1 MLKRFKHSDN
11 LALGKIMHESNISV
25 SSLSHQFGNSL
36 VALPLEP
43 ILLSWSIESEI
54 QGLSQLAYEIEV
66 SSTPQFSDAVSS
78 GLVKSE
84 QQIEIEARE
93 LNPQARKVY
102 FCRVR
107 VQTELGLSKWSECLR
122 VEFAISGEDM
132 QAEAIRS
139 ESLHSEPADLFRKQF
154 DLKAKPVSA
163 RLYFSAQ
170 GVVQPYLN
178 GVALGDEYLT
188 PGWTAYQERLNLV
201 TFDVTNQVREG
212 SNALGLELSDGWFR
226 GKMGFMNKYEN
237 YGKHTTVIAQLEL
250 EMPDG
255 STKTLVTDE
264 SWKTSTGEVVFADIY
279 DGSVIDYNKAQ
290 KGWNEVG
297 FDESNWAKA
306 IEAEFDSSL
315 LMPRY
320 AAGISVVDQLPM
332 SISKKSDR
340 YLLDAGQNIAGWVR
354 LRVSGKKGDLVT
366 VRHAEV
372 LEPGEVLHTKA
383 LRSAKASAVYTL
395 HKDGISVLEPK
406 FTFHGFQF
414 ADVIGDVEIIDAVAV
429 AVSSATES
437 RSHFSS
443 ADIRL
448 NKLHSN
454 VVWSQMDNFVGLP
467 TDCPQR
473 DERLGWTG
481 DAQAFSYTAS
491 TLFDTE
497 AFWRSWLIDLEIDQD
512 PIDGVPAVVPDIIKL
527 QPAIEGWKTIG
538 RAGWADAATI
548 VPDAVYQSFGST
560 QIIRQ
565 QLDSMRSWVDSL
577 NNRRDETG
585 LLPTEFQFGDW
596 CDPDAP
602 DDQPWLAKVSADFV
616 ANSFFV
622 QSARLLSKFESLVGD
637 ASKSKDYGD
646 LAQEIA
652 ELTWSRHG
660 EEAVKTTAG
669 SAIAIQFEI
678 CPANRTAEIA
688 KNLAGIVSREK
699 GKISTGFLGTPL
711 ILFAL
716 EESGYTDEAYTMLLR
731 REIRSWLYQVDSGAT
746 TIWER
751 WDAIREDGSIHTGEM
766 ATENEHQEDESMISF
781 NHYAYGAVIDW
792 VYQYVA
798 GIARHPEGPGYR
810 KFRVSPRP
818 TKSLDRA
825 EAGIDSKYGTISISW
840 KLLDDSLQIQLSA
853 PFGTSAELD
862 LPVTET
868 SEVWVNGQ
876 LWDGSTLGY
885 GEYSIVIGSPKVAL
899 V

>member
-1 MLKRFKHSDN
+1 MQ
-11 LALGKIMHESNISV
+11 ETNISV
-25 SSLSHQFGNSL
+25 KSLSHQFVNSL
-36 VALPLEP
+36 VALPLKP
-43 ILLSWSIESEI
+43 ILLSWRIESET

-66 SSTPQFSDAVSS
+66 SNTPNFNDAKSS
-78 GLVKSE
+78 GLIKGSE
-84 QQIEIEARE
+84 QIEIEASDLR
-93 LNPQARKVY
+93 PQGRKVY

-107 VQTELGLSKWSECLR
+107 VQTELGLSKWSESLR
-122 VEFAISGEDM
+122 VEFCISSEDI

-154 DLKAKPVSA
+154 DLDAKPVSA

-178 GVALGDEYLT
+178 GVALGDEYLM
-188 PGWTAYQERLNLV
+188 PGWTAYQERLNLI
-201 TFDVTNQVREG
+201 TFDVTNHVREG
-212 SNALGLELSDGWFR
+212 ANAFGLELSDGWFR
-226 GKMGFMNKYEN
+226 GKMGFMNKYDN
-237 YGKHTTVIAQLEL
+237 YGTHTSVIAQLEL

-255 STKTLVTDE
+255 SKKTVVTDE
-264 SWKTSTGEVVFADIY
+264 SWTTSTGEVVFADIY

-297 FDESNWAKA
+297 FDESNWDKA
-306 IEAEFDSSL
+306 VEVEFNSSL

-332 SISKKSDR
+332 NVTKKSDR

-354 LRVSGKKGDLVT
+354 LRVNGKKGDRVT

-395 HKDGISVLEPK
+395 SQDGISVLEPK

-414 ADVIGDVEIIDAVAV
+414 ADVVGDVEIIDAIAV
-429 AVSSATES
+429 AVSSATEA

-443 ADIRL
+443 ADTRL

-512 PIDGVPAVVPDIIKL
+512 PVEGVPAVVPDIIKL
-527 QPAIEGWKTIG
+527 QPSIDGWKTIG

-548 VPDAVYQSFGST
+548 VPDAVYQSFGSI

-602 DDQPWLAKVSADFV
+602 DDQPWLSKVSADFV
-616 ANSFFV
+616 ANSFFA
-622 QSARLLSKFESLVGD
+622 QSARLLAKFENLVGD
-637 ASKSKDYGD
+637 SAKAKEYGD
-646 LAQEIA
+646 LAKEIA
-652 ELTWSRHG
+652 ELTWSIHG

-678 CPANRTAEIA
+678 CPADKAAEIA
-688 KNLAGIVSREK
+688 KNLAEIVSREN

-716 EESGYTDEAYTMLLR
+716 EESGYTDEAYMMLLR

-810 KFRVSPRP
+810 KFKVSPRP
-818 TKSLDRA
+818 TRSMDHA
-825 EAGIDSKYGTISISW
+825 EAGIDSKYGKIYISW
-840 KLLDDSLQIQLSA
+840 KLMDNSLQIQLSA

-862 LPVTET
+862 LPVTES

-876 LWDGSTLGY
+876 LWDGSNLGY
-885 GEYSIVIGSPKVAL
+885 GEYSIVVDSPKLAQV
-899 V
+899 